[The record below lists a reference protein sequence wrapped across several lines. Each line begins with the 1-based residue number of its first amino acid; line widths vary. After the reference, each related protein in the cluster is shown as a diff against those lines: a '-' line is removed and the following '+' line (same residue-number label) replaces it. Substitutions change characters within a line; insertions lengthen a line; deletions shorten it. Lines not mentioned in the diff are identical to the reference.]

1 VLNICNR
8 FHLNG
13 EQMSTEDRDQKNAVF
28 TQGQQLP
35 PGVDPRMPRQSATEK
50 AKADFGLDI
59 PQELVPLPS
68 MGKVYHPESNLFG
81 LETVE
86 IKAMT
91 AKEEDILTS
100 RALLK
105 KGTVISE
112 LIKSCLVDRS
122 IDPLQLLSGD
132 RNALMISIRITGY
145 GPEYNVEMECGECGV
160 KSPHAFDLASLPI
173 KRLEI
178 DPVQDGTN
186 LFEYELPY
194 SKKRVRFKFMTGR
207 DEEEIMVM
215 NEKQKKMALGT
226 ESNVTTSLLYSIA
239 SIDGVTDRSK
249 ISNFIK
255 LMPARDSL
263 ALREYIKDNE
273 PGIVMRQDTTCDA
286 CGHSEEVS
294 MPLGVTFLWPQAR
307 R

>member
-1 VLNICNR
+1 
-8 FHLNG
+8 
-13 EQMSTEDRDQKNAVF
+13 MSEDRDVKNAVF
-28 TQGQQLP
+28 TQGQNQALP
-35 PGVDPRMPRQSATEK
+35 PGVDPRMPRQTAAEK
-50 AKADFGLDI
+50 MKADFGLDI
-59 PQELVPLPS
+59 PQEVVPLPS
-68 MGKVYHPESNLFG
+68 MGKVYSTDSKLYG
-81 LETVE
+81 LESVE

-105 KGTVISE
+105 KGTVITE
-112 LIKSCLVDRS
+112 LIKSCIIDRS

-132 RNALMISIRITGY
+132 RNALMIAIRITGY
-145 GPEYNVEMECGECGV
+145 GPEYNSELECSECGI
-160 KSPHAFDLASLPI
+160 KSGHSFDLGSLPI

-178 DPVQDGTN
+178 EPVQPGTN

-226 ESNVTTSLLYSIA
+226 ESNVTTNLLYAIA
-239 SIDGVTDRSK
+239 SIDGVTDRAK
-249 ISNFIK
+249 IAAFVKN
-255 LMPARDSL
+255 MPARDSL
-263 ALREYIKDNE
+263 SLREYIRENE
-273 PGIVMRQDTTCDA
+273 PGIIMRQDTVCDA
-286 CGHSEEVS
+286 CGHTEEVS